1 MPRIS
6 APTVAE
12 HRAAQRTQ
20 LLSAAEA
27 LIREQGIDAV
37 NPRTVGEQAGLARS
51 SVYEYFGS
59 RDDILVAVAIEAI
72 GRWNA
77 EIEASLSGLSGAE
90 RLERFVHQT
99 MQMAGD
105 GHHELATRLSQ
116 AQLSPTKVEDIR
128 SLHTTLLHPI
138 EHAFSDLGVE
148 HPTIDV
154 YLTQGLLNAGVQLVE
169 HGTDPDDVAERIIS
183 MLGVA
188 VGGGS
193 PR

>member
-27 LIREQGIDAV
+27 LIRDQGIDAV

-72 GRWNA
+72 DRWNA
-77 EIEASLSGLSGAE
+77 EIESSLAGLAGTE
-90 RLERFVHQT
+90 RLERFVHET
-99 MQMAGD
+99 MQMAAD
-105 GHHELATRLSQ
+105 GHHDLATRLGQ
-116 AQLSPTKVEDIR
+116 AQLSPTKVDDIR
-128 SLHTTLLHPI
+128 RLHATLLHPI
-138 EHAFSDLGVE
+138 ELAFSDLGVDD
-148 HPTIDV
+148 PMVDV
-154 YLTQGLLNAGVQLVE
+154 MLTQGLLNAGVQLVD
-169 HGTDPDDVAERIIS
+169 HGADPADVAERIIR
-183 MLGVA
+183 MLETA
-188 VGGGS
+188 VGGTS
-193 PR
+193 Q